1 MASPSN
7 LPYSFQT
14 HQPTRFSQIS
24 IFKKILR
31 IKYILIY
38 MANIKVVDVNEA
50 DKQEETTAIEDTK
63 AIEEAQ
69 PEEEIL
75 NEVVEE
81 APTMEEVQEED
92 KPKPKA
98 KPKPS
103 DRVDCNTCGKNLSYK
118 NYRYRHEKLCTAEP
132 KPVKPQAKPK
142 AKVKMMPKPTFK
154 TVEVNEQPQEEQQ
167 PEPKPVVQ
175 STSAGV
181 VQSTNPPV
189 IKQQIP
195 QMLQPSNPLM
205 DITNHYQLLQN
216 QYIQQ
221 KKEKYNNLCQNMFA
235 PKSKK
240 R

>member
-1 MASPSN
+1 
-7 LPYSFQT
+7 
-14 HQPTRFSQIS
+14 
-24 IFKKILR
+24 
-31 IKYILIY
+31 

-63 AIEEAQ
+63 TIEEEAK
-69 PEEEIL
+69 PEEIL
-75 NEVVEE
+75 NEVVEQ
-81 APTMEEVQEED
+81 TNEEVNEEVNED

-103 DRVDCNTCGKNLSYK
+103 DIVDCNTCGKSMSYK

-132 KPVKPQAKPK
+132 KPVKAQAKPK

-154 TVEVNEQPQEEQQ
+154 TVEINEQPQEEQK
-167 PEPKPVVQ
+167 PEPKPV
-175 STSAGV
+175 
-181 VQSTNPPV
+181 
-189 IKQQIP
+189 IKQQS
-195 QMLQPSNPLM
+195 QPTNPLT

-221 KKEKYNNLCQNMFA
+221 KKEKYNNLCQNMFT
-235 PKSKK
+235 PKSRK

>member
-1 MASPSN
+1 MS
-7 LPYSFQT
+7 
-14 HQPTRFSQIS
+14 
-24 IFKKILR
+24 
-31 IKYILIY
+31 
-38 MANIKVVDVNEA
+38 NIKVVDINEE
-50 DKQEETTAIEDTK
+50 DKQEEPPVVEETPI
-63 AIEEAQ
+63 IEEAK
-69 PEEEIL
+69 PEEIL

-81 APTMEEVQEED
+81 APTNEEVQED

-103 DRVDCNTCGKNLSYK
+103 DRVDCNTCGKDLSYK

-154 TVEVNEQPQEEQQ
+154 TVEVNEQPQEEHQ
-167 PEPKPVVQ
+167 PEPK
-175 STSAGV
+175 
-181 VQSTNPPV
+181 PV

-195 QMLQPSNPLM
+195 QQQSQPSNPLT
-205 DITNHYQLLQN
+205 DLTNHYQLLQN
-216 QYIQQ
+216 QFIQQ
-221 KKEKYNNLCQNMFA
+221 KKEKYNNLCQSMFA

>member
-1 MASPSN
+1 
-7 LPYSFQT
+7 
-14 HQPTRFSQIS
+14 
-24 IFKKILR
+24 
-31 IKYILIY
+31 

-167 PEPKPVVQ
+167 PEPKPV
-175 STSAGV
+175 
-181 VQSTNPPV
+181 
-189 IKQQIP
+189 IKQQVP
-195 QMLQPSNPLM
+195 QQPSNPLM

>member
-1 MASPSN
+1 
-7 LPYSFQT
+7 
-14 HQPTRFSQIS
+14 
-24 IFKKILR
+24 
-31 IKYILIY
+31 
-38 MANIKVVDVNEA
+38 MANIKIVDVNEA
-50 DKQEETTAIEDTK
+50 DKQEEATAIEDTK
-63 AIEEAQ
+63 AIEEEK

-81 APTMEEVQEED
+81 VKEDVQED

-118 NYRYRHEKLCTAEP
+118 NYRYRHKKLCTAEP

-167 PEPKPVVQ
+167 PEPKQ
-175 STSAGV
+175 T
-181 VQSTNPPV
+181 

-195 QMLQPSNPLM
+195 QMLQPSNPLV
-205 DITNHYQLLQN
+205 DITNHYAILQN

>member
-1 MASPSN
+1 
-7 LPYSFQT
+7 
-14 HQPTRFSQIS
+14 
-24 IFKKILR
+24 
-31 IKYILIY
+31 
-38 MANIKVVDVNEA
+38 MANIKVIDINEE
-50 DKQEETTAIEDTK
+50 DKQEEPPVVEEPPV
-63 AIEEAQ
+63 IEEAK
-69 PEEEIL
+69 PEEIL
-75 NEVVEE
+75 NEVVEQTNE
-81 APTMEEVQEED
+81 VVEQTNEEVQED

-132 KPVKPQAKPK
+132 KPVKAQAKPK

-154 TVEVNEQPQEEQQ
+154 TVEVYEEPQEA
-167 PEPKPVVQ
+167 PKQ
-175 STSAGV
+175 TI
-181 VQSTNPPV
+181 Q
-189 IKQQIP
+189 QQIP
-195 QMLQPSNPLM
+195 QQQSQPSNPLM

-221 KKEKYNNLCQNMFA
+221 KKEKYNNLCQSMFA